1 MSGVITVSLTLRSS
15 KIFFFFADPY
25 EDSQIEF
32 EDSTVDDD
40 AMDDDED
47 EEEENVDES
56 VEDSSASASAPP
68 PEDVAMIP
76 LMVVP
81 WATVPKNGVRPFCH
95 VESCKLRFSSKTA
108 LAMHLATNHD
118 NYIIDV
124 SY

>member
-1 MSGVITVSLTLRSS
+1 
-15 KIFFFFADPY
+15 
-25 EDSQIEF
+25 
-32 EDSTVDDD
+32 
-40 AMDDDED
+40 MDDDED
-47 EEEENVDES
+47 EEEENVDEG
-56 VEDSSASASAPP
+56 VEDSNASASAPP

-124 SY
+124 SYRCRK